1 MSNSDSQ
8 KVLLA
13 KIGAAHGIRGE
24 VRVKPF
30 GDDPLSFTDYGVLTT
45 RDGKQSFEVDK
56 ARVQKTVVITKFKE
70 ISDRNQAEE
79 LNGVELFI
87 DRDQLPEPEEDEF
100 YYSDLNGLNVLDQAG
115 DTLGKIVAVQDF
127 GAGDLLEI
135 RPKRGKTFYIP
146 FTREFVPEISLAEGQ
161 VTVDVPEGYLSDDEP
176 ASSEAAPDR

>member
-1 MSNSDSQ
+1 MGSFETQ
-8 KVLLA
+8 KVLMA

-45 RDGKQSFEVDK
+45 RDGKRSFEVQN

-70 ISDRNQAEE
+70 IADRNQAEE

-87 DRDQLPEPEEDEF
+87 DRNQLPDLEEDEF
-100 YYSDLNGLNVLDQAG
+100 YYSDLNGLSVRDPAG
-115 DTLGKIVAVQDF
+115 DMLGKVVAVQDF

-135 RPKRGKTFYIP
+135 RPTRGKTYYIP
-146 FTREFVPEISLAEGQ
+146 FTKDFVPEIRVADGNI
-161 VTVDVPEGYLSDDEP
+161 TVDLPEDYLSEGKP
-176 ASSEAAPDR
+176 GSEDAPEK